1 MFFVSLALLQCVFL
15 LMTYANISSTADR
28 GARYMSMGIPP
39 SLVTEKIK
47 SELAKF
53 NFFNSDPVIVIDN
66 HLLAELSVYQVQISL
81 PIDWP
86 FGINFNLVTTSHAL

>member
-1 MFFVSLALLQCVFL
+1 MCFLADDLCEYFQCGRQGRKVCEYGY
-15 LMTYANISSTADR
+15 T
-28 GARYMSMGIPP
+28 P
-39 SLVTEKIK
+39 SLVTEKVK

-53 NFFNSDPVIVIDN
+53 NFFYSDPVIVIDN
-66 HLLAELSVYQVQISL
+66 HLLPELSVYQVQISL